1 MVFPPLGGKLCN
13 TLFLLFIFL
22 NSLFYFVWLF
32 LAKNI
37 LRIPQVQGEESM
49 IFHLSQWV
57 PQRNRISKQ
66 RNKRILH
73 LVELI
78 RSGETIFQTWKVD
91 MILYKNSN
99 FSSNYKT
106 NSTFNSSNSNN
117 NNNSNKVIVS
127 TCNIL
132 IT

>member
-1 MVFPPLGGKLCN
+1 MFFPPLGGKLCN